1 MGTDDSVPV
10 YVPFNS
16 DTRTTTFAFI
26 HSVTYNAYT
35 YINKT
40 YNKRMGFGRNI
51 ALPVSRDDTDEILA
65 LKKKLD
71 TTVYDGDTLGVLAS
85 SFTLNED
92 ILINAEP
99 SLGVKSI
106 RDNYIVS
113 LPQVDSR
120 DRDLTPLYTVNYV
133 LVASPAQTHL
143 AEGSQTVVEEAVN
156 SFMNYADIATAYE
169 EVPECETVIDGITI
183 KLFHR
188 VRDEHQ
194 ADIKTFEARLY
205 K

>member
-1 MGTDDSVPV
+1 MIIIS
-10 YVPFNS
+10 
-16 DTRTTTFAFI
+16 
-26 HSVTYNAYT
+26 
-35 YINKT
+35 
-40 YNKRMGFGRNI
+40 
-51 ALPVSRDDTDEILA
+51 
-65 LKKKLD
+65 
-71 TTVYDGDTLGVLAS
+71 
-85 SFTLNED
+85 
-92 ILINAEP
+92 
-99 SLGVKSI
+99 
-106 RDNYIVS
+106 VS